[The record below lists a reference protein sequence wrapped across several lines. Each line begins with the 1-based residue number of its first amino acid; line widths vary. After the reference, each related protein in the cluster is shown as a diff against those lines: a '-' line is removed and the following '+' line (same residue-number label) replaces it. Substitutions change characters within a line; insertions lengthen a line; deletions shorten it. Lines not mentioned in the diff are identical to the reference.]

1 MLNSLQNNKTV
12 EIYCFVNIALVNTQT
27 KKLKMKKYILLSIV
41 LILISFETYSQGCVA
56 IRSNGV
62 CTMDHPMGDSAARSW
77 QLNTG
82 YRYFKSFRHF
92 RGKEEQKERLVA
104 QTEVINWQST
114 LDLSVVRQFNQR
126 WSMSIGLPLVYNDRS
141 SLYEHGRTERH
152 MSSAASIGDMRIQA
166 NRWMLDPV
174 RATKGNFQAGLGLK
188 LPTGA
193 YKASD
198 EFYNVGPGGT
208 SEIRPVDQS
217 IQPGDGG
224 LGIITELN
232 GYLNFSESLGS
243 YANLY
248 YLVNPRETN
257 GTRTYREVLS
267 ATLANEAIMSVTD
280 QYMIRMGLSY
290 EFGGSLKNFSAA
302 AGGRMEGIPVYD
314 LIGGSGG
321 FRRPGYVISVEPGL
335 RYRYNKLNFFASAPV
350 ALSRNRTQSVTDK
363 ENSITRNTFVNGDA
377 AFADYSLSLGFAYRF

>member
-1 MLNSLQNNKTV
+1 
-12 EIYCFVNIALVNTQT
+12 
-27 KKLKMKKYILLSIV
+27 MKKYL
-41 LILISFETYSQGCVA
+41 LISFLLLITGYQSFSQGCVA

-62 CTMDHPMGDSAARSW
+62 CTMDHPMGDSSARSW

-92 RGKEEQKERLVA
+92 RGTEEQKERLVA
-104 QTEVINWQST
+104 ETEVINWQNT
-114 LDLSVVRQFNQR
+114 LDLSLVRVFNQR

-141 SLYEHGRTERH
+141 SLYEHGRTARH
-152 MSSAASIGDMRIQA
+152 VSSASSIGDIRLLA
-166 NRWMLDPV
+166 NRWMVDP
-174 RATKGNFQAGLGLK
+174 AKGKKGNFQLGLGVK

-193 YKASD
+193 YKSTD
-198 EFYNVGPGGT
+198 NFYNVGPGGT
-208 SEIRPVDQS
+208 EQIRPVDQS

-232 GYLNFSESLGS
+232 GFLNFSHQLGS

-257 GTRTYREVLS
+257 GTRTYRETLS
-267 ATLANEAIMSVTD
+267 PTLANEAIMSVTD
-280 QYMIRMGLSY
+280 QYMVRLGMNYDFAGKLENLSA
-290 EFGGSLKNFSAA
+290 S

-314 LIGGSGG
+314 VVGGSQG

-335 RYRYNKLNFFASAPV
+335 RYRHNKLNFFASAPI

-363 ENSITRNTFVNGDA
+363 ENSVIQNKFVNGDA
-377 AFADYSLSLGFAYRF
+377 AFADYSLNMGVAYRF